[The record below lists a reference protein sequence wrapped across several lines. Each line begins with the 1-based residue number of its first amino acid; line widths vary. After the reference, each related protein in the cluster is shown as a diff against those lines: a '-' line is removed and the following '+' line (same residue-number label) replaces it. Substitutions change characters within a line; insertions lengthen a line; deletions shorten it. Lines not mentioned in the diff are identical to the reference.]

1 MAIQGAAIAQLSTS
15 GAAKPKILRIG
26 IIQGGRIVE
35 ERLVRRRD
43 NITIG
48 QSAKNTFVVPSDAL
62 PRQWL
67 LFEISGNR
75 YQAHFSEGMDARIA
89 VGSEIIS
96 LAQLK
101 QAGKIQ
107 RKGQS
112 YVLPLDERS
121 RGKIVLGDMTIL
133 FQFVTPPPP
142 QPRPQLPASVRGSLT
157 SDIDWFFTT
166 IAGVSFLIHLVV
178 VIYLR
183 NVDWPRRPD
192 IEEIP
197 DRFVKMVAQQPKKE
211 EPKKVEPKKDDKAD
225 EAEKEK
231 KKEKPEKQER
241 AEKKVEKP
249 AKHELTEE
257 EKAKAAEDRAR
268 AEAERRA
275 RLAEQV
281 KSTGLLKLLG
291 AKSDGGGS
299 LADVLG
305 KGDVDRDQEKA
316 FQGIGGVGVANGS
329 DAALRG
335 IKSGGSGTGK
345 VASVGGLRGS
355 GGIINGETGS
365 GPSEKRVS
373 GIVKSEA
380 PAVDGEL
387 DPNIVSKEVRSRL
400 GAVKACYERALKRN
414 PSLSGKIVI
423 HWTITA
429 AGTVSG
435 VDVENDTMGD
445 SEVAS
450 CIKSLIARW
459 RFPAPSGGSV
469 DVSFPFVFQASQ

>member
-1 MAIQGAAIAQLSTS
+1 MATQLAAQGSAPNVA
-15 GAAKPKILRIG
+15 GAKPKILRIG

-35 ERLVRRRD
+35 ERLVRKRE

-48 QSAKNTFVVPSDAL
+48 QSAKNMFVVPSDVL

-67 LFEISGNR
+67 LFEVTGNR
-75 YQAHFSEGMDARIA
+75 YVAHFSEGMDARIA

-96 LAQLK
+96 LAQLR
-101 QAGKIQ
+101 QSGKIQ

-121 RGKIVLGDMTIL
+121 RGKLVLGDMTIL

-157 SDIDWFFTT
+157 SGVDWFFAT
-166 IAGVSFLIHLVV
+166 IAGISFLMHLLL

-183 NVDWPRRPD
+183 NVDWPRKPD

-197 DRFVKMVAQQPKKE
+197 DRFVKMVAQPKKE
-211 EPKKVEPKKDDKAD
+211 EPK
-225 EAEKEK
+225 
-231 KKEKPEKQER
+231 
-241 AEKKVEKP
+241 
-249 AKHELTEE
+249 EE
-257 EKAKAAEDRAR
+257 EKAEEKKEEKAEKKPEAKKAAPPKRELTEAEKQKLAEERAR
-268 AEAERRA
+268 ADAARRA

-281 KSTGLLKLLG
+281 RSTGRLKLLG
-291 AKSDGGGS
+291 AKADGGGS

-316 FQGIGGVGVANGS
+316 FQNIGGVGVASS

-335 IKSGGSGTGK
+335 IKSGGSGSGR
-345 VASVGGLRGS
+345 VASVGGLRG
-355 GGIINGETGS
+355 GGSIAGGETGVVS
-365 GPSEKRVS
+365 GEKRVS
-373 GIVKSEA
+373 GVVKSEA

-387 DPNIVSKEVRSRL
+387 DPSIGSEEVRSRL
-400 GAVKACYERALKRN
+400 GAIKACYERALKRN
-414 PSLSGKIVI
+414 PSLSGQVVV

-435 VDVENDTMGD
+435 IDVEN
-445 SEVAS
+445 
-450 CIKSLIARW
+450 
-459 RFPAPSGGSV
+459 
-469 DVSFPFVFQASQ
+469 